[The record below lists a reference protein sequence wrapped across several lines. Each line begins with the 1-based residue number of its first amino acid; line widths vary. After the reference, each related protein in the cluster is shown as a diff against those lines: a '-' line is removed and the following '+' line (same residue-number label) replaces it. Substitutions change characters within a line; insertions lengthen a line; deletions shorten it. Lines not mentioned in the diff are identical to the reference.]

1 MNVRGQGDVEP
12 RSNVRSVVVDFID
25 RHLGIIFLAPAL
37 VLVLGTLVYPIASNI
52 YYSLTDKHLYLPG
65 VSWVGFDNYVEIFT
79 DPAFYKALGNTLIYT
94 VAVVLVQLIF
104 GTASALLL
112 NANIRGKQFFRLLVI
127 IPYAFP
133 SVTVALLWKWILHG
147 LFGGLNGML
156 LWMGVIEQPISWF
169 SNATAA
175 MPMAVLVSVWFGY
188 PLFTLTILAGLQS
201 IPKEH
206 YEVARI
212 EGASAWNTF
221 WHVTFPSIL
230 RVVGVIVIL
239 RVVWVFNTFDLL
251 FVLTGGGPAGATET
265 LPLYVYRMG
274 WSLGLIGQ
282 TAAVAIILFLM
293 LFAVIAILLK
303 YFDIE
308 GNR

>member
-1 MNVRGQGDVEP
+1 MSITAPDESQAR
-12 RSNVRSVVVDFID
+12 RSPWSGAVDFVD

-37 VLVLGTLVYPIASNI
+37 LLVLGTLVYPVVSNV

-65 VSWVGFDNYVEIFT
+65 VSWVGFDNYAEIFT
-79 DPAFYKALGNTLIYT
+79 DPAFYKALGNTVIYT
-94 VAVVLVQLIF
+94 IAVVLLQLVF
-104 GTASALLL
+104 GVASALLL
-112 NANIRGKQFFRLLVI
+112 NADIPGKQFFRLLVI

-147 LFGGLNGML
+147 LFGGLNGLL
-156 LWMGVIEQPISWF
+156 LWTGIIEQPISWF
-169 SNATAA
+169 SNVTTA

-212 EGASAWNTF
+212 EGANAWNTF
-221 WHVTFPSIL
+221 WYVTFPSIL

-308 GNR
+308 GSR

>member
-1 MNVRGQGDVEP
+1 MSLTDQQEVESSTGVRP
-12 RSNVRSVVVDFID
+12 RIVDFVD

-37 VLVLGTLVYPIASNI
+37 ILVLGTLVYPVISNI

-65 VSWVGFDNYVEIFT
+65 VSWVGLDNYVEIFT
-79 DPAFYKALGNTLIYT
+79 DPAFYKALGNTVVYT
-94 VAVVLVQLIF
+94 TAVVLLQLVF
-104 GTASALLL
+104 GVLSALLL
-112 NANIRGKQFFRLLVI
+112 NANIPGKQFFRLLVI

-156 LWMGVIEQPISWF
+156 MWIGLIEQPISWF
-169 SNATAA
+169 SNASAA

-212 EGASAWNTF
+212 EGANVWNTF

-251 FVLTGGGPAGATET
+251 FVLTGGGPVGATET

-282 TAAVAIILFLM
+282 TASVAIILFMM
-293 LFAVIAILLK
+293 LFVVIALLLK